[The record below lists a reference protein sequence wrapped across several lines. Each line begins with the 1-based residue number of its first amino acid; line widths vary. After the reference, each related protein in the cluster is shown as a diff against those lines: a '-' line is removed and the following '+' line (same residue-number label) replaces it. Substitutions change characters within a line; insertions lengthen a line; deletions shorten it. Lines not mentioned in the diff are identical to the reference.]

1 MHLFSEFRT
10 LILCAL
16 ILLVAGCVTTTPFT
30 KTETLQGKSLLY
42 IFRPDSLL
50 SRGSQVRVDIN
61 DQTKGVLINKS
72 YIAVQADPGKNTITL
87 LVNDF
92 INNTLASMV
101 LETTAGKA
109 YFLKA
114 EPGVFGAFTLVE
126 LDEETGMRE
135 VSLTESYQTN

>member
-50 SRGSQVRVDIN
+50 SRGSQVRVDIAPAPL
-61 DQTKGVLINKS
+61 GRVRWGRRWRCHRS
-72 YIAVQADPGKNTITL
+72 
-87 LVNDF
+87 
-92 INNTLASMV
+92 S
-101 LETTAGKA
+101 
-109 YFLKA
+109 
-114 EPGVFGAFTLVE
+114 
-126 LDEETGMRE
+126 
-135 VSLTESYQTN
+135 